1 MGAYI
6 LNLDDNESIGTYRRA
21 LYVDDKNVKHFDSFG
36 VEHVPKEIRKF
47 IIHNLWIL
55 CIGFID
61 FRLKDKSLLEFKNLF
76 SPNEYKTNDKVIKT
90 FFAKRILKT

>member
-1 MGAYI
+1 MFQKKLGNS
-6 LNLDDNESIGTYRRA
+6 L
-21 LYVDDKNVKHFDSFG
+21 
-36 VEHVPKEIRKF
+36 F
-47 IIHNLWIL
+47 IICGYF